1 MRADRAKKNSR
12 EFARLS
18 YDMICYRLFAHA
30 FERKVKAAEQVLNYQ
45 WSKDIAYLDAAV
57 PLLEESLEY
66 YRKLVNQT
74 KDTYLYANSMQ
85 TAQRRIPIGGD
96 DGKNISWE
104 EMLPH
109 YEQELANFKANLALL
124 HDKAEGKLVPETR
137 DVTPAADA
145 AVELSGSWKRV
156 KLTEG
161 AVLMENLPDNGV
173 EALAPELRGLTAFV
187 LNGDRQRNEGT
198 ELSFTCTEPV
208 KLLVGYFKDDQKK
221 YAKAP
226 KLETDA
232 SANEYGQ
239 AEALLSNA
247 IHLAHMP
254 LADVH
259 AYHFGAGSH
268 TLMLPHGYTLV
279 LGFTS
284 SDIKARNAALE
295 GADEAMDWLFY

>member
-1 MRADRAKKNSR
+1 M
-12 EFARLS
+12 
-18 YDMICYRLFAHA
+18 
-30 FERKVKAAEQVLNYQ
+30 
-45 WSKDIAYLDAAV
+45 DAAL
-57 PLLEESLEY
+57 PLLEESLEH
-66 YRKLVNQT
+66 YRKLVDLT
-74 KDTYLYANSMQ
+74 RDTYLYANSMQ

-96 DGKNISWE
+96 GGKNIHWE

-124 HDKAEGKLVPETR
+124 HAKAEGKLVPETR
-137 DVTPAADA
+137 DLVPAKDA
-145 AVELSGSWKRV
+145 GVKLTGDWKRV

-161 AVLMENLPDNGV
+161 AVLLENLPENGV
-173 EALAPELRGLTAFV
+173 EALAPELQGLTAFV
-187 LNGDRQRNEGT
+187 VNGDQQRNAGT
-198 ELSFTCTEPV
+198 TLSFTCGEPV

-254 LADVH
+254 LADIH